1 MKKGVF
7 VLFIA
12 LCLLCS
18 AFALAQTVTPKTFFV
33 KVEPVNDKILNPAK
47 DSADMYIAV
56 ENKGTEK
63 DTFKLLYLDDPKW
76 SYQVLPEPINKQITV
91 EPGET
96 GKFHLLVKGNVEDG
110 FYGVKV
116 SVQSLSTGNII
127 DNVMRIHVGERAPSE
142 PPAPDFDVDVSVPA
156 QMDPKGAYNVI
167 VNIKNNNKRLL
178 EDVNIKLL
186 SKLITEDTN
195 VTVNP
200 NETKSVSFAILL
212 MENIRPQKDQLHVAV
227 NYGGEE
233 FYAGDYNFE
242 VVEYVPPFKT
252 DIQVKKKFL
261 RQERTITITN
271 EGNAPKSDAMRLE
284 TSLKERFFSRSTP
297 KFTSVKDGGKTFFV
311 WQVSLGPEE
320 STEIR
325 LTTSYRLLLLLALV
339 IIALLGY
346 KIATSNPMIVK
357 KKTVSVRKHGGA
369 ITDLTVV
376 IYLKNRSKDPVS
388 NIRVVERIT
397 RIVQLKKDSFEGS
410 MHPVKMHSHGREGT
424 LLEYRFGELAP
435 GDERL
440 IKYKVYSNLPIF
452 GNLTIKPTAVEFM
465 KKNGAKRK
473 SLSNTLSID
482 TEAQP
487 PAPKPAAKSPPRPA
501 HVEHNRPE
509 HAHHHR

>member
-33 KVEPVNDKILNPAK
+33 KVEPVKDKILDPAK
-47 DSADMYIAV
+47 DSADMYISV

-96 GKFHLLVKGNVEDG
+96 GKFHILVKGNVGDG

-127 DNVMRIHVGERAPSE
+127 DNVMRIRVGERAPSE
-142 PPAPDFDVDVSVPA
+142 PPAANFDVGVSVPA
-156 QMDPKGAYNVI
+156 QMDPKGTYNVI
-167 VNIKNNNKRLL
+167 VSIKNNNERLL
-178 EDVNIKLL
+178 EGVNIKLL
-186 SKLITEDTN
+186 SNLITEDTD

-200 NETKSVSFAILL
+200 NETKSVSFAVLL
-212 MENIRPQKDQLHVAV
+212 MENIRPQKDQLHIAV
-227 NYGGEE
+227 SYGGEE

-242 VVEYVPPFKT
+242 VVEYVPPFRT
-252 DIQVKKKFL
+252 DVLVNRKFL

-271 EGNAPKSDAMRLE
+271 DGNAPKSDSVRLE
-284 TSLKERFFSRSTP
+284 TSLRERFFSRSTP
-297 KFTSVKDGGKTFFV
+297 KFTSMKEGGRTFFV

-320 STEIR
+320 SAEIM
-325 LTTSYRLLLLLALV
+325 LTTSYRLLVLFALV

-346 KIATSNPMIVK
+346 RIATSNPMVVK
-357 KKTVSVRKHGGA
+357 KKTVGVRKHGSA
-369 ITDLTVV
+369 ITDLAVV
-376 IYLKNRSKDPVS
+376 IYLKNRGKEPVKD
-388 NIRVVERIT
+388 IRVVERIT
-397 RIVQLKKDSFEGS
+397 KMVHLKNDSFAGS
-410 MHPVKMHSHGREGT
+410 MHPVKMHSHPEGT

-440 IKYKVYSNLPIF
+440 IKYKVYSKLPIF
-452 GNLTIKPTAVEFM
+452 GNLTIKPTAVEFT
-465 KKNGAKRK
+465 KRNGAKRK
-473 SLSNTLSID
+473 SWSNTLSVD
-482 TEAQP
+482 TDAPP

-501 HVEHNRPE
+501 HVEHNKPE
-509 HAHHHR
+509 HAHHHK